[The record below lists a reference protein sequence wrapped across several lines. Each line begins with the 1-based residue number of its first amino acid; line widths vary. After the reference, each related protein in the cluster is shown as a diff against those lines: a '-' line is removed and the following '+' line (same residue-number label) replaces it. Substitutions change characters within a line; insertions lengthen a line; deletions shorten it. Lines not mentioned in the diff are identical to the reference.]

1 MESRAKKIIR
11 GVFLTLLQTAIVAGL
26 VLGIRILWMDGMILT
41 GIPSADEVAKV
52 TVSYLDQVQE
62 LTDPDEIARAVQLA
76 GFLKYDLLAEA
87 GESGTPLVTLCYI
100 RADGRQVSAAADLET
115 VWWKGQARRLKEPE
129 IFVSLT
135 EGLFFSAGD

>member
-87 GESGTPLVTLCYI
+87 GESGTPLVTICYI
-100 RADGRQVSAAADLET
+100 RTDGRQVSVAADLET

-129 IFVSLT
+129 IFISLT
-135 EGLFFSAGD
+135 KGFFFNTED